1 MSKKELLI
9 ELLKQS
15 LGDRLTKLEK
25 NEKEAEASLK
35 LISTTYDGFSK
46 KISDLVKLREEKI
59 SKEKSEEMKKHQNKP
74 AENPKSKNQM

>member
-1 MSKKELLI
+1 MSKKEILI

-46 KISDLVKLREEKI
+46 KISDLVKLRE
-59 SKEKSEEMKKHQNKP
+59 
-74 AENPKSKNQM
+74 